1 MIMRNST
8 VKRAYCPSCGEEV
21 DVFIM
26 IAGGEERPHCAQCGL
41 ILDEKAAGQRRSL
54 DTVFIAEDSYSL
66 RSALS
71 ELLISRKIAKKVI
84 ESGDGREFLAKITE
98 AFKRGDTVS
107 LVILDVNMPN
117 IDGINAAKTLRAL
130 EDGFKRPSKVPI
142 LFFSV
147 VKCDENF
154 KRFIQL
160 LTPAAYLNKGKEGS
174 PEQLAERVY
183 QIIKR
188 LLEK

>member
-1 MIMRNST
+1 MKSSSL
-8 VKRAYCPSCGEEV
+8 KRAYCPSCGEEV
-21 DVFIM
+21 DVFVM
-26 IAGGEERPHCAQCGL
+26 IAGGEERPHCSQCGL
-41 ILDEKAAGQRRSL
+41 ILDERVVEKKRSL
-54 DTVFIAEDSYSL
+54 ESVFIAEDSYSL

-71 ELLISRKIAKKVI
+71 EILLSKKIAKNVV
-84 ESGDGREFLAKITE
+84 EASDGREFLAKITD
-98 AFKRGDTVS
+98 AFKKGMNVN
-107 LVILDVNMPN
+107 LIILDVNMPN

-130 EDGFKRPSKVPI
+130 EDGFRRDSKVPI

-154 KRFIQL
+154 KRFLQI
-160 LTPAAYLNKGKEGS
+160 LTPSAYLNKGKEGT

>member
-1 MIMRNST
+1 MKPST
-8 VKRAYCPSCGEEV
+8 TKRAYCPSCGEEV

-26 IAGGEERPHCAQCGL
+26 IAGGEERPHCSQCGL
-41 ILDEKAAGQRRSL
+41 ILDEKALEGKKRTL

-71 ELLISRKIAKKVI
+71 EILISRKIAKNVV
-84 ESGDGREFLAKITE
+84 EAGDGREFLSKITE
-98 AFKRGDTVS
+98 TFKKGGNVN

-130 EDGFKRPSKVPI
+130 EDGFRRSSKVPI

-154 KRFIQL
+154 KRFLQM
-160 LTPAAYLNKGKEGS
+160 LTPSAYLNKGKEGT